1 MVKHDPHHTYVK
13 DLSPAA
19 PLGTWR
25 EMNGSGST
33 VVEHLPQHPKVNSL
47 RPADVS

>member
-1 MVKHDPHHTYVK
+1 MAEVEIVEHSPHHTYVM

-19 PLGTWR
+19 PLGTGR

-33 VVEHLPQHPKVNSL
+33 VVEHSPQHPKVIT
-47 RPADVS
+47 V